1 MKGRRVLWGVIILVA
16 ATLLIP
22 GYFIARTYG
31 LFQNEVI
38 LTKYQLAVD
47 VDGEQV
53 DAWPLL
59 AGFAATDKQ
68 GELRPLY
75 YRLEGSDLNMLYQLA
90 YGQFEVEVLE
100 DNPFLAGRVQYGH
113 LESDYIE
120 TQKEYVNAKE
130 YRQDMI
136 FYNDRKEPIFTYDP
150 DAKADEDMVKEIIT
164 AGMTRSNGRG
174 GSGVVEDKY
183 LNVTRLFEEKLG
195 ISMRVQVDKDRR
207 LATIHM
213 ERLK

>member
-1 MKGRRVLWGVIILVA
+1 MKGKRILWGVTVLIAVS
-16 ATLLIP
+16 LLMP

-31 LFQNEVI
+31 LFQNEVV
-38 LTKYQLAVD
+38 LSKYQLAVD

-53 DAWPLL
+53 TAWPLL

-75 YRLEGSDLNMLYQLA
+75 YRLDGSDLNMLFQLA
-90 YGQFEVEVLE
+90 YGQFEVEASE
-100 DNPFLAGRVQYGH
+100 DNPFLAGRVQYEQ
-113 LESDYIE
+113 LEDDYIR
-120 TQKEYVNAKE
+120 TRKEYVNAKE
-130 YRQDMI
+130 YREEYI
-136 FYNDRKEPIFTYDP
+136 FYDHRKEPIFTYDP
-150 DAKADEDMVKEIIT
+150 HAKADGDMVKEIIT
-164 AGMTRSNGRG
+164 AGMTRSNGQG

-183 LNVTRLFEEKLG
+183 LNVTRLFEEQLG
-195 ISMRVQVDKDRR
+195 ISMRVQVDKERR

>member
-1 MKGRRVLWGVIILVA
+1 MKGKRVLWGVTVLIAVS
-16 ATLLIP
+16 LLMP

-31 LFQNEVI
+31 LFQNEMV
-38 LTKYQLAVD
+38 LSKYQLAVD

-75 YRLEGSDLNMLYQLA
+75 YRLEGSDLHMLFQLA
-90 YGQFEVEVLE
+90 YGQFEVESLE
-100 DNPFLAGRVQYGH
+100 DNPFLAGRVQYDQ
-113 LESDYIE
+113 LDDEYIR
-120 TQKEYVNAKE
+120 TRKEYVNAKE
-130 YRQDMI
+130 YREEYTFFD
-136 FYNDRKEPIFTYDP
+136 NRKEPIFTYDP
-150 DAKADEDMVKEIIT
+150 HAKADGDMVKEIIT
-164 AGMTRSNGRG
+164 AGMTRSNGQG

-195 ISMRVQVDKDRR
+195 ISMRVQVDKERR
-207 LATIHM
+207 LATIHI
-213 ERLK
+213 EQLK

>member
-22 GYFIARTYG
+22 GYFIARAYG
-31 LFQNEVI
+31 LFQNEVV

-68 GELRPLY
+68 GEFRPLY

-90 YGQFEVEVLE
+90 YGQFEVEASE
-100 DNPFLAGRVQYGH
+100 DNPFLAGRVQYEH
-113 LESDYIE
+113 LANNYME

-130 YRQDMI
+130 YRQNMI

-150 DAKADEDMVKEIIT
+150 DAKADGEMVKEIIT
-164 AGMTRSNGRG
+164 AGMTRSNGQG

-195 ISMRVQVDKDRR
+195 ISMWVQVDKERR
-207 LATIHM
+207 LATIHL
-213 ERLK
+213 ERHK